1 MAFQREDAMAC
12 EPLRLVAPDVED
24 RLFRRPVERCAK
36 QQPPGVDAR
45 FLSTPASVTRGVSG
59 WRLGRVLL
67 DPTCRTASFGAVT
80 RRPPSPSQVS
90 PSRRRPSTRCA
101 GSPRLAR

>member
-12 EPLRLVAPDVED
+12 EPLRLLAPDVED

-67 DPTCRTASFGAVT
+67 DPTCRTASVGTVT
-80 RRPPSPSQVS
+80 RLPSPSQVS
-90 PSRRRPSTRCA
+90 PPRCRPSTRFA
-101 GSPRLAR
+101 GSPRVAR